1 MSLEDPFFVV
11 KDEVFKALNKTRG
24 LYLRWRE
31 LSDSSGSAEVEWTT
45 TELRNSLRSIEWDL
59 EDLEDTISI
68 VEKNPNKFR
77 IDNREL
83 LSRRHFI
90 DNTRDEVRQMK
101 EKMSL
106 NRNRDRDITAHQPLL
121 DEHNHNEINHQN
133 NQNGN
138 SNYINNYNNSL
149 NSNSHHNNHNQLQ
162 QQQQQHHNHNHHHH
176 GISDKTYLVEC
187 TNGGIGSGG
196 LLQQNSLISSAGSGV
211 ANTIAGTMAAA
222 TQRHSGT
229 KYSKLENTVDSPGHY
244 ASLDSPGHRYVG
256 ETVSVQQRMMQGQD
270 EQLDMISDSIGTLKT
285 VSRQIGV
292 ELDEQAVML
301 DDFGNEFDTTESKLD
316 TTMKKVAKVLHMN
329 NDKRQWAAIFI
340 LSALLLI
347 VIILF
352 IIL

>member
-31 LSDSSGSAEVEWTT
+31 LGENGGAEVEWTT

-68 VEKNPNKFR
+68 VEKNPTKFR

-83 LSRRHFI
+83 SSRRHFI
-90 DNTRDEVRQMK
+90 DNTRDEVKQMK
-101 EKMSL
+101 DKMSL

-121 DEHNHNEINHQN
+121 ENERQ
-133 NQNGN
+133 
-138 SNYINNYNNSL
+138 S
-149 NSNSHHNNHNQLQ
+149 
-162 QQQQQHHNHNHHHH
+162 HNHNHNQSNEYNHHH
-176 GISDKTYLVEC
+176 HHHSHNDRTYLVDC
-187 TNGGIGSGG
+187 PNTTTTTQAQS
-196 LLQQNSLISSAGSGV
+196 V
-211 ANTIAGTMAAA
+211 ANTIAGTMSTAAA
-222 TQRHSGT
+222 AAAAAARHSGT
-229 KYSKLENTVDSPGHY
+229 KYSKLENAMDIDSPSHYGGGHGGN
-244 ASLDSPGHRYVG
+244 SLDSPGHRYVG
-256 ETVSVQQRMMQGQD
+256 ETVSVQQRMIQGQD

-329 NDKRQWAAIFI
+329 NDKRQWAAILI
-340 LSALLLI
+340 LSVLLLF